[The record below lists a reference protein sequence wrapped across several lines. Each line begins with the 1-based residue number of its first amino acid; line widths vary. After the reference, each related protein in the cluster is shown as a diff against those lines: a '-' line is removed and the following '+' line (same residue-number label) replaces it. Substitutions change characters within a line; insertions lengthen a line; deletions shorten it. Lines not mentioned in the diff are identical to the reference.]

1 MNDFE
6 KLLHGILDTTNS
18 FWNARYIGRA
28 CYAPVTE
35 DLRIKAE
42 LHSTLVSEHYNSL
55 KLTAISNKNGV
66 IDSLTLHFAD
76 YLSVDPKI
84 RISNTRPYIWSNKG
98 STEWFGTPKPQELFA
113 LAQAADE
120 YAIQFDPEQVMR
132 LDPDMEMG

>member
-42 LHSTLVSEHYNSL
+42 LHSTLVSEHYTPRSVLRRMGRETHQNRTDA
-55 KLTAISNKNGV
+55 KGV
-66 IDSLTLHFAD
+66 G
-76 YLSVDPKI
+76 K
-84 RISNTRPYIWSNKG
+84 
-98 STEWFGTPKPQELFA
+98 E
-113 LAQAADE
+113 
-120 YAIQFDPEQVMR
+120 
-132 LDPDMEMG
+132 

>member
-6 KLLHGILDTTNS
+6 RLLHGILDTTNS

-42 LHSTLVSEHYNSL
+42 LHSTRVAAQYDAL

-66 IDSLTLHFAD
+66 IDSLTLHFSD
-76 YLSVDPKI
+76 YFPEESRLKAFDTKK
-84 RISNTRPYIWSNKG
+84 YIWTDCGK
-98 STEWFGTPKPQELFA
+98 TDWYVRPKTQEISELS
-113 LAQAADE
+113 QAADE
-120 YAIQFDPEQVMR
+120 YAIQFDPEQAMQIR
-132 LDPDMEMG
+132 PDYEMG

>member
-6 KLLHGILDTTNS
+6 KLLHGILDATDS
-18 FWNARYIGRA
+18 FWKARYIGRA

-42 LHSTLVSEHYNSL
+42 LFSTLVSENYNSL

-66 IDSLTLHFAD
+66 IDSLTLHFTD
-76 YLSVDPKI
+76 YLSVDPRIK
-84 RISNTRPYIWSNKG
+84 ISNTRPYVWTNNGK
-98 STEWFGTPKPQELFA
+98 TEWFGTPKPQELFA

-120 YAIQFDPEQVMR
+120 YAIQFDPEQALQLR
-132 LDPDMEMG
+132 PDCEMG

>member
-6 KLLHGILDTTNS
+6 KLLHGILDTTNG

-42 LHSTLVSEHYNSL
+42 LHCTLVSEHYNAL
-55 KLTAISNKNGV
+55 KLTTISNKNGV
-66 IDSLTLHFAD
+66 IDSLTLHFSD
-76 YLSVDPKI
+76 YLSVDPRI
-84 RISNTRPYIWSNKG
+84 RISNTRPYIWTKNG
-98 STEWFGTPKPQELFA
+98 TTEWFGTPKPQELFA

-120 YAIQFDPEQVMR
+120 YAVQFDPEQAMSQT
-132 LDPDMEMG
+132 PDLEMG

>member
-28 CYAPVTE
+28 CYSPITD

-66 IDSLTLHFAD
+66 IDSLTLHFSD

-84 RISNTRPYIWSNKG
+84 RISNTRHYIWSNNG
-98 STEWFGTPKPQELFA
+98 STEWFGTPKSQELFA

-120 YAIQFDPEQVMR
+120 YAVQFDPEQAMR

>member
-66 IDSLTLHFAD
+66 ILIMLMSHERSK
-76 YLSVDPKI
+76 LSFLWESKGVEKHITTTGILPAN
-84 RISNTRPYIWSNKG
+84 SNT
-98 STEWFGTPKPQELFA
+98 
-113 LAQAADE
+113 
-120 YAIQFDPEQVMR
+120 
-132 LDPDMEMG
+132 

>member
-6 KLLHGILDTTNS
+6 KLLHSILDTTNS

-28 CYAPVTE
+28 CYSPVTE

-42 LHSTLVSEHYNSL
+42 LHSTLVSEIYNSL

-66 IDSLTLHFAD
+66 IDFLTLHFTD

-84 RISNTRPYIWSNKG
+84 KISNTRPYVWTNNGK
-98 STEWFGTPKPQELFA
+98 TEWFGTPKPQELFA

-120 YAIQFDPEQVMR
+120 FVSQFDPEQAMQIR
-132 LDPDMEMG
+132 PDYEMG

>member
-6 KLLHGILDTTNS
+6 KLLHGILDTTNG

-28 CYAPVTE
+28 CYAPITD

-66 IDSLTLHFAD
+66 IDSLTLHFSD

-84 RISNTRPYIWSNKG
+84 RISNTRPYIWTNNG
-98 STEWFGTPKPQELFA
+98 TTEWFGTLKPQELFA

-120 YAIQFDPEQVMR
+120 YATQFDPEQAMR
-132 LDPDMEMG
+132 QTPDMEMG